1 MIKRTIVVSNPAFLK
16 KQDEQLVIKREND
29 QEDSVPIEDI
39 GVLVLESY
47 QVTITQPVLSAL
59 MANGAVV
66 ITCDSSHH
74 PNGIMLPVSGNALH
88 TMVLRNQLQASRPFR
103 KRLWQQTVRAKIIN
117 QADLL
122 ERFDENPTPL
132 RRWVTQVRSGDSS
145 NIEARAARYYWE
157 HFLPAEMGFQR
168 NPEGSPPNNLLN
180 YGYAIL
186 RAAVA
191 RALVSSGLHPAV
203 GIHHRNEY
211 NAFCLADDVM
221 EPYRPFVDWLVRS
234 IVVEGEPLHE
244 LTPSLK
250 KRLLSILAVDVEID
264 KQTRPLQLALSTT
277 TKSLADCYAKERR
290 VLKYPRLPV
299 QSVSS
304 HVESGVF

>member
-1 MIKRTIVVSNPAFLK
+1 
-16 KQDEQLVIKREND
+16 
-29 QEDSVPIEDI
+29 
-39 GVLVLESY
+39 
-47 QVTITQPVLSAL
+47 

-250 KRLLSILAVDVEID
+250 KRLLSILTVDVEID
-264 KQTRPLQLALSTT
+264 KQKRPLQLALSTT